1 MRYKFDWDPVKEQKN
16 IRKHRMPNSHHLG
29 TQSRKRRS
37 KSISR
42 KEVMKARYDF
52 SKAERGKFYHPNAV
66 FIFPVYL
73 ESDVNEFL
81 SDIAEKKKVGLQD
94 LVNDWLRAEMNLIQ
108 RLQLSN

>member
-1 MRYKFDWDPVKEQKN
+1 
-16 IRKHRMPNSHHLG
+16 MPNSHHLG

-37 KSISR
+37 KTVSR
-42 KEVMKARYDF
+42 KETMKARYDF

-73 ESDVNEFL
+73 EPDVNEFL
-81 SDIAEKKKVGLQD
+81 NDVATKKNVDMQD

-108 RLQLSN
+108 KLA